1 MAVDKTEVPTGT
13 VIGIGLIV
21 LSTLVAVQY
30 SVTSYFHSMYGDEQ
44 QRKVLGVASG
54 RLSEARERETQ
65 QLARINDG
73 IQQVAGSL
81 GNGVRPA
88 GITPRPSAD
97 LQALQGWG
105 QRPRVV
111 PNPPPA
117 RGELPAGADTTPAPS
132 TGAPTVPAPGPAR
145 APGAAAPVAPA
156 VGSAPVNAPAA
167 NTPAAHPAAPV
178 PTAAAAPIHPSVA
191 APTAAAH

>member
-13 VIGIGLIV
+13 VIGIGLVV

-30 SVTSYFHSMYGDEQ
+30 SVTSYFHSMYGEEQ
-44 QRKVLGVASG
+44 QRKVLGVGSG
-54 RLSEARERETQ
+54 RLRGAREREAQ
-65 QLARINDG
+65 QFAQINQG
-73 IQQVAGSL
+73 VQQVVGSL

-88 GITPRPSAD
+88 AIAPRHSAD

-105 QRPRVV
+105 QRPRLV

-117 RGELPAGADTTPAPS
+117 RGELPAGADTTPAAP
-132 TGAPTVPAPGPAR
+132 TGAPTVPAPGPAQ

-156 VGSAPVNAPAA
+156 PGSAPAA
-167 NTPAAHPAAPV
+167 NAPSAHVAAPV
-178 PTAAAAPIHPSVA
+178 PTAAAAPTHPGGA
-191 APTAAAH
+191 APAAAH

>member
-13 VIGIGLIV
+13 VIGIGVIV

-44 QRKVLGVASG
+44 QRKVLGVESG
-54 RLSEARERETQ
+54 GLREAHARETQ
-65 QLARINDG
+65 QLARINEG
-73 IQQVAGSL
+73 MQQVAGAL

-88 GITPRPSAD
+88 AITPTPSTD

-117 RGELPAGADTTPAPS
+117 RGDLPAGADTTPRPA
-132 TGAPTVPAPGPAR
+132 TPAPAAPA
-145 APGAAAPVAPA
+145 AAAP
-156 VGSAPVNAPAA
+156 APAA
-167 NTPAAHPAAPV
+167 NAPSAQVAAPM
-178 PTAAAAPIHPSVA
+178 PTAAAAPTLPAGA
-191 APTAAAH
+191 APAAAAH

>member
-44 QRKVLGVASG
+44 QRKVLGVESSG
-54 RLSEARERETQ
+54 LRDAHARETQ
-65 QLARINDG
+65 QLARINEG
-73 IQQVAGSL
+73 MQQVAGSL

-88 GITPRPSAD
+88 AITPTPSTD

-117 RGELPAGADTTPAPS
+117 RGDLPAGADTTPRPA
-132 TGAPTVPAPGPAR
+132 APTPAAPAP
-145 APGAAAPVAPA
+145 AAPAPA
-156 VGSAPVNAPAA
+156 APNAPAA
-167 NTPAAHPAAPV
+167 NAPSAQVAAPM
-178 PTAAAAPIHPSVA
+178 PAAAAVPTHPAGA